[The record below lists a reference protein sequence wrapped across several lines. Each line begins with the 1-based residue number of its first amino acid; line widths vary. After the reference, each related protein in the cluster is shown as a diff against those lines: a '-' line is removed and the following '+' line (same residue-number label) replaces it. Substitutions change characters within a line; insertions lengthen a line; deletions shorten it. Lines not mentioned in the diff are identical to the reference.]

1 MKAARPGFIAEPG
14 GRVAGEIRVPGDKSI
29 SHRAAILGAI
39 ADGATDIHGFLDGE
53 DCRATLAAFAA
64 MGVAIE
70 RPAHD
75 RVVIQGRGPQ
85 GLRAPAN
92 ALDLGNSGTGM
103 RLLAGLLAGQPFD
116 SILIGD
122 ASLMKRPMERVA
134 APLRRMGA
142 DIRTNDGRPPIA
154 IAGGRTLRGTRH
166 ELDVPSAQ
174 VKSAILLAGLHA
186 NGTTLVV
193 EPEPSRDH
201 TERMLPAFGVSVSR
215 EGAEV
220 AISGPALLAG
230 ARIDVPGD
238 FSSAAFFIVASL
250 IAGSAPLRI
259 LGVGVNPTR
268 TGLLDI
274 LRLMGADIRQ
284 LSASERGGEPVADL
298 EIHPGSLRGIAVPRE
313 LVARSIDEFPVLF
326 AAAAVA
332 EGETVV
338 TGATELRV
346 KESDRIAAMAGALGA
361 VGIETE
367 TLADGLRVLGGRP
380 QGGIVDSHGDHRV
393 AMAMAVLGARAAA
406 PVVIRDVQ
414 NVATSFPGFA
424 TTAAA
429 VGLRIAEE
437 G

>member
-1 MKAARPGFIAEPG
+1 MSVARPEFIAEPG

-29 SHRAAILGAI
+29 SHRAAMLGAI

-75 RVVIQGRGPQ
+75 RVVIQGCGPR
-85 GLRAPAN
+85 GLRPPAN
-92 ALDLGNSGTGM
+92 ALDLGNSGTAM

-134 APLRRMGA
+134 TPLRHMGA
-142 DIRTNDGRPPIA
+142 DIRTYDGRPPIA
-154 IAGGRTLRGTRH
+154 IAGGRTLRGANH

-186 NGTTLVV
+186 NGTTRVA

-215 EGAEV
+215 EDAAV
-220 AISGPALLAG
+220 AIAGPARLAG
-230 ARIDVPGD
+230 TRIDVPGD

-259 LGVGVNPTR
+259 RGVGVNPTR

-274 LRLMGADIRQ
+274 LRLMGADIRR
-284 LSASERGGEPVADL
+284 LSLSEQGGEPVADL
-298 EIHPGSLRGIAVPRE
+298 EIHPGPLRGIAVPRE

-338 TGATELRV
+338 TGAAELRV
-346 KESDRIAAMAGALGA
+346 KESDRIAAMAKALGA

-367 TLADGLRVLGGRP
+367 TLADGLRVQGGRP
-380 QGGIVDSHGDHRV
+380 RGGIVDSHGDHRV

-406 PVVIRDVQ
+406 PIVIRDVQ